1 MGMPH
6 RGRLNVLA
14 NVVRK
19 PHASIF
25 SEFSGTQDSNVEG
38 SGDVKYHL
46 GMVTKMLVVNNIF
59 RITRAQLLQEK
70 SFICLWQQI
79 RLI

>member
-46 GMVTKMLVVNNIF
+46 GMVSVPYVEL
-59 RITRAQLLQEK
+59 
-70 SFICLWQQI
+70 C
-79 RLI
+79 

>member
-1 MGMPH
+1 MELGANSVVMGMPH

-46 GMVTKMLVVNNIF
+46 GMVNFRLFYTYVLMNN
-59 RITRAQLLQEK
+59 E
-70 SFICLWQQI
+70 
-79 RLI
+79 

>member
-6 RGRLNVLA
+6 RGRLNVLS

-19 PHASIF
+19 PNMSIF
-25 SEFSGTQDSNVEG
+25 SEFSGSKEDSVEG

-46 GMVTKMLVVNNIF
+46 GMV
-59 RITRAQLLQEK
+59 IT
-70 SFICLWQQI
+70 C
-79 RLI
+79 